1 MFTSKRTT
9 PSEKPNE
16 KSGDTHQALRWSVR
30 TRYLTALAL
39 VGLLSLGAFVALSS
53 VIKTQA
59 SYGAIINVSGRQRML
74 SQRTALYAQMLVTAQ
89 NPGERE
95 ALAQTLAR
103 DIDLMERSHL
113 GLTQGDEEL
122 SLPGNPSLEVAA
134 LYFDAP
140 TDLNSQVLEHIGRV
154 RSLLAA
160 PEQDLTSDNAD
171 LQAILATAPTTLL
184 PALNEA
190 VTQYEAESNA
200 QVTRLRWVELGV
212 LLATLVTLV
221 LEAVFIFHPM
231 ERAINASRQKLVHG
245 AFHDALTGVPNRAL
259 FVRRLDR
266 AIGQRQE
273 NERAY
278 FAVVFLDLDRFK
290 TINDSLGHTVGD
302 ALLVAFCERLLRCV
316 RPNDTVA
323 RLAGDEFTILLEE
336 MSGPEDAL
344 KVTERIERAL
354 DAPFSLEGH
363 TVHATASLGIVSSE
377 EGYTSSEEVL
387 RDADIAMYRAKVSG
401 RAQHQLF
408 SPEMREE
415 VIRAMVFERD
425 LRGAI
430 SKDELEVH
438 YQPIVSV
445 TATETVGET
454 VGFEAL
460 VRWRH
465 KERGLISPA
474 EFIPIA
480 EETGAIIEI
489 DRWVLRHACAQ
500 VAAWQTQFANPL
512 TLNVNLTSQQLERPD
527 FAQVVKTTL
536 SETGFSATRLHLEI
550 TESTLVNRTEG
561 VMVALGEIE
570 SLGVELHIDD
580 FGTGYSSLS
589 YLQGFPA
596 DALKID
602 RSFVNK
608 LTQNDESARLVQTI
622 VAMAHGLGLRVVAEG
637 VETVEQLEHL
647 HTLGCEYAQ
656 GFYFAKPLETD
667 AVAEFLTLAS
677 KVNRSNEAA
686 A

>member
-1 MFTSKRTT
+1 MQLIDRTPLAETAHET
-9 PSEKPNE
+9 PRK
-16 KSGDTHQALRWSVR
+16 LRWSVR

-39 VGLLSLGAFVALSS
+39 VGLLSVGAFVALSS
-53 VIKTQA
+53 VIQTQGH
-59 SYGAIINVSGRQRML
+59 YGTIINVSGRQRML
-74 SQRTALYAQMLVTAQ
+74 SQRTALYAQMLASTQ

-103 DIDLMERSHL
+103 DTDLMERSHV
-113 GLTQGDEEL
+113 GLTEGDEEL
-122 SLPGNPSLEVAA
+122 GLPGNPSPAVAA
-134 LYFDAP
+134 LYFGAP
-140 TDLNSQVLEHIGRV
+140 TDLDAQVREHISRV

-160 PEQDLTSDNAD
+160 PESDLTPDNPD

-184 PALNEA
+184 PALNDV
-190 VTQYEAESNA
+190 VTQYEAESSA
-200 QVTRLRWVELGV
+200 QVARLKWVEIGV
-212 LLATLVTLV
+212 LLATLLTLV

-231 ERAINASRQKLVHG
+231 ERAIRSSRQKLVHD
-245 AFHDALTGVPNRAL
+245 AFHDDLTGVPNRAL
-259 FVRRLDR
+259 FVRRLSR
-266 AIGQRQE
+266 AIGKRQE
-273 NERAY
+273 SERAY

-290 TINDSLGHTVGD
+290 TINDSLGHSVGD
-302 ALLVAFCERLLRCV
+302 ALLAAFCERLLRCV
-316 RPNDTVA
+316 RPGDTVA
-323 RLAGDEFTILLEE
+323 RLAGDEFTVLLED
-336 MSGPEDAL
+336 MSSPEDAL
-344 KVTERIERAL
+344 SVAERIERAL
-354 DAPFSLEGH
+354 EAPFSLAGH
-363 TVHATASLGIVSSE
+363 SVHATASLGIVSSE
-377 EGYTSSEEVL
+377 EGYTTAEEVL
-387 RDADIAMYRAKVSG
+387 RDADIAMYRAKVGG

-415 VIRAMVFERD
+415 VVQAMVFERD
-425 LRGAI
+425 LRSAVPKG
-430 SKDELEVH
+430 ELEVH

-445 TATETVGET
+445 AAAET

-465 KERGLISPA
+465 AQRGLVSPA
-474 EFIPIA
+474 DFIPIA
-480 EETGAIIEI
+480 EETGVIVDI
-489 DRWVLRHACAQ
+489 DRWVLRQACAQ
-500 VAAWQTQFANPL
+500 LVIWQAQFANPL

-527 FAQVVKTTL
+527 FVEVVRKTL
-536 SETGFSATRLHLEI
+536 AETGFEAAQLHLEI
-550 TESTLVNRTEG
+550 TESTLVNRTEE
-561 VMVALGEIE
+561 VIAALGQLE

-608 LTQNDESARLVQTI
+608 LTQNAESARLVQTI

-647 HTLGCEYAQ
+647 RGLGCEYAQ

-667 AVAEFLTLAS
+667 AVAEFLTLSS
-677 KVNRSNEAA
+677 KERADKAA